1 MILTMPILIFLFVF
15 PIVAL
20 LFIFWIWTLVE
31 VVTKEP
37 SEGNDKIVWLILV
50 LFCHFIGSILYCL
63 IRRPER
69 IKLYG
74 K

>member
-1 MILTMPILIFLFVF
+1 MSILFFLFAFPILLLLFV
-15 PIVAL
+15 
-20 LFIFWIWTLVE
+20 FWIWTLIE
-31 VVTKEP
+31 VLTKEP

-50 LFCHFIGSILYCL
+50 LFFHFIGSILYCL

-69 IKLYG
+69 IRLYG